1 MIGLL
6 PTIFAAAGE
15 TQGIS
20 ALGLDPLAILAQTVT
35 FLLVFWL
42 LKKFALNKIVAT
54 LETRR
59 KTIDKG
65 VLLGREMEAEK
76 AKLDEQVEARLKE
89 ARIAADK
96 ILASAGI
103 ESNEI
108 MKAAEEKA
116 TKKTEAM
123 IAEAHA
129 KIDEDLKRARTEL
142 EKEMLSLVAEATE
155 AIINEK
161 LDTPKD
167 NNLIVKALKEA
178 QS

>member
-1 MIGLL
+1 VIGLL
-6 PTIFAAAGE
+6 PTIFAATEGS
-15 TQGIS
+15 QGIA

-76 AKLDEQVEARLKE
+76 AKLDEQIEARLKE
-89 ARIAADK
+89 ARQEADK
-96 ILASAGI
+96 ILAGAAR
-103 ESNEI
+103 ESNEV

-116 TKKTEAM
+116 AKKTEAM
-123 IAEAHA
+123 IAEART
-129 KIDEDLKRARTEL
+129 KMSEDLKRARTEL
-142 EKEMLSLVAEATE
+142 EKEMLSLIAEATE
-155 AIINEK
+155 AIIHEK
-161 LDTPKD
+161 LDTAKD
-167 NNLIVKALKEA
+167 NALIANALKEA
-178 QS
+178 QL